1 MQSWKTTG
9 ASSFP
14 GLQQN
19 TFLPACDN
27 VPYHRPTSPTLAD
40 ELRNVKP
47 SKCNQIQEVMNTSST
62 NWKILRILQLGLF
75 RTFRADFKTL
85 LGQKFN
91 SLSASIFNPFGATSI
106 WILFQ
111 LQLFAASNLAPSSAA
126 WAVWGG
132 CHAGKVFE
140 ELRLTIWL
148 KGVGICFGLLLGG

>member
-62 NWKILRILQLGLF
+62 TWKRLKDKTCRATNCNHLGSYSCACSAHSGLISKHCLDKSSTVWVLPSLIPSAQHPSGSF
-75 RTFRADFKTL
+75 
-85 LGQKFN
+85 FN
-91 SLSASIFNPFGATSI
+91 SNSSQHLISHHPQQLEQCGEGAM
-106 WILFQ
+106 
-111 LQLFAASNLAPSSAA
+111 LAKYLKSSDSQ
-126 WAVWGG
+126 
-132 CHAGKVFE
+132 FD
-140 ELRLTIWL
+140 
-148 KGVGICFGLLLGG
+148 